1 MSDDSTAEVTA
12 PDLGALLERIAAGE
26 QAAFSQLYDLVASR
40 VLGLITRVLVDRA
53 QSEEVAQEVF
63 LEIWQTAGRFAPNKG
78 SATTWILTMAHR
90 RAIDRVR
97 AAQAGRDRDVRIGIR
112 DLGRDYDQVAEQAE
126 VSLEHEK
133 VTAALERLTELKR
146 QELQLAY
153 YGGYSHSEIA
163 GILNCP
169 VGTIKTR
176 LRDGMIRL
184 REEMGVAL

>member
-1 MSDDSTAEVTA
+1 MTDDTTADA
-12 PDLGALLERIAAGE
+12 AALLERIAAGE
-26 QAAFSQLYDLVASR
+26 QAAFSELYDQMAAR
-40 VLGLITRVLVDRA
+40 ILGLIARVLVDRS

-97 AAQAGRDRDVRIGIR
+97 AAQAGRDRDMRIGIR
-112 DLGRDYDQVAEQAE
+112 DLGRDYDQVSEQAE

-133 VTAALERLTELKR
+133 VAVAMGRLTQLQR
-146 QELQLAY
+146 QALQLAY

-163 GILNCP
+163 GILKCP
-169 VGTIKTR
+169 VGTVKTR

>member
-1 MSDDSTAEVTA
+1 MSEGNA
-12 PDLGALLERIAAGE
+12 PDVSALLERVVVGD
-26 QAAFSQLYDLVASR
+26 QSAFAELYDCLAPR
-40 VLGLITRVLVDRA
+40 VLGLVTRVLVDRA

-63 LEIWQTAGRFAPNKG
+63 FELWQTAGRFTPNKG
-78 SATTWILTMAHR
+78 SATSWILTIAHR

-112 DLGRDYDQVAEQAE
+112 DLGRDYDQVSEQAE

-133 VTAALERLTELKR
+133 VAAALGRLTQLQR
-146 QELQLAY
+146 QALELAY

-163 GILNCP
+163 GLLRCP
-169 VGTIKTR
+169 VGTVKTR

-184 REEMGVAL
+184 REEMGVAR